1 MSRCCIYQ
9 LVSGELWVAV
19 GQFSGLE
26 HWESVASNVIITPP
40 APGTEDAVEVLDPE
54 TGITRY
60 MQPHIKEYVCLVVK
74 RMWWSCGWTILARVD
89 QCLLCFRFFF
99 VRSLDEIHPVI

>member
-1 MSRCCIYQ
+1 MSRCGIYQ

-19 GQFSGLE
+19 SQFSGLE

-40 APGTEDAVEVLDPE
+40 APGTGDAVEVLDPE

-60 MQPHIKEYVCLVVK
+60 MQPHIQEYV
-74 RMWWSCGWTILARVD
+74 SCGEEDVVEVRVD
-89 QCLLCFRFFF
+89 LRGTQ
-99 VRSLDEIHPVI
+99 

>member
-1 MSRCCIYQ
+1 MCFYQ

-40 APGTEDAVEVLDPE
+40 APGSGDAVEVMDPE
-54 TGITRY
+54 TGICRY
-60 MQPHIKEYVCLVVK
+60 MQPHIKE
-74 RMWWSCGWTILARVD
+74 
-89 QCLLCFRFFF
+89 
-99 VRSLDEIHPVI
+99 